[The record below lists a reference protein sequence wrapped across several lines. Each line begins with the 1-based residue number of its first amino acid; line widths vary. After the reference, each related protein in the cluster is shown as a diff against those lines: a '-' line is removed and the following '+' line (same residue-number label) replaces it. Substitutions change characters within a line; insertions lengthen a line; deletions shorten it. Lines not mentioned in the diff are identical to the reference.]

1 MAESGPDGS
10 AEGWAIQAY
19 GDAEDLGL
27 QAIARPDPTGTQVLV
42 NVEAASLNPLDL
54 KLMSGIMAKF
64 MPVSF
69 PFVPGSDVCGR
80 VVAVGPEVK
89 NLQIGDRVV
98 AMTVAHG
105 AMATHVL
112 CDVQGAVVR
121 APEAASAADLAS
133 LPEAG
138 MTAMAILREA
148 DLTPGQT
155 VAVIGATG
163 GIGLL
168 LCQLAK
174 RAGALVIATA
184 TIDDEGL
191 VRANGAADTIDYA
204 HKDAFD
210 ALLEKHPDGVDVLI
224 DLINQ
229 FDALLPSARA
239 VRQGG
244 RLISTLIG
252 PDASGFGN
260 GIEVRYVRL
269 EPSAEYLRQL
279 VDGVVN
285 GTLSATVTRRF
296 AFSDVPQAYLHLR
309 DGHSRGKL
317 VVERG

>member
-1 MAESGPDGS
+1 
-10 AEGWAIQAY
+10 
-19 GDAEDLGL
+19 
-27 QAIARPDPTGTQVLV
+27 
-42 NVEAASLNPLDL
+42 
-54 KLMSGIMAKF
+54 MAKF

-80 VVAVGPEVK
+80 VVEVGPEVK

-98 AMTVAHG
+98 AMTVANG

-148 DLTPGQT
+148 DLGPGQT
-155 VAVIGATG
+155 VAIIGATG

-174 RAGALVIATA
+174 RAGARVIATA
-184 TIDDEGL
+184 TVADEDL
-191 VRANGAADTIDYA
+191 VRLNGASDTIDYA

-210 ALLEKHPDGVDVLI
+210 ALLETNPDGVDVLI

-252 PDASGFGN
+252 PDAAAFGD
-260 GIEVRYVRL
+260 GLQVHYVRL
-269 EPSAEYLRQL
+269 APSAEYLRQL

-285 GTLSATVTRRF
+285 GTLSATVNRRF